1 MTKCCAYQKHM
12 GKITESSTQETQE
25 LYPRIYFE
33 QLTFIKLVSA
43 ENVGFININYTTHM
57 YGYTVW
63 E

>member
-1 MTKCCAYQKHM
+1 M

-57 YGYTVW
+57 YGYTV
-63 E
+63 